1 LTVNSKARDEDDARP
16 AVAFERFRAHRNER
30 QILSG
35 GEGRG
40 MSRLHAFFLLAAM
53 LVAPLTAQA
62 QAAPAPLTP
71 AEHAA
76 YVRAASVLHRLYPT
90 PAAAIKAG
98 WFRYNNEDDS
108 GAISYMNPKY
118 FETPDVAH
126 PQQLW
131 YDVHG
136 RLLGGDFSQLVA
148 LHPKGPT
155 LFGFSPAR
163 FGQVPLHIHYGVRH
177 GDGTIEYGLYVPAP
191 DLTAAG
197 FDPLHPTK
205 AELVKLGKVKR
216 AADVVFVFANLN
228 NWDATMWLIPN
239 PAGQFEDKNPN
250 VTPSANQGKVPS
262 ERKT

>member
-1 LTVNSKARDEDDARP
+1 MNRLAAFILMTSI
-16 AVAFERFRAHRNER
+16 AVAPFAARA
-30 QILSG
+30 Q
-35 GEGRG
+35 
-40 MSRLHAFFLLAAM
+40 
-53 LVAPLTAQA
+53 T
-62 QAAPAPLTP
+62 APAPLTP
-71 AEHAA
+71 AEHAV

-136 RLLGGDFSQLVA
+136 RLLGGDFSQKVA

-155 LFGFSPAR
+155 LFGMSAAR
-163 FGQVPLHIHYGVRH
+163 FGQVPLHIHYGLKH
-177 GDGTIEYGLYVPAP
+177 ADGTIEYGLFVPAP
-191 DLTAAG
+191 DFVAAHL
-197 FDPLHPTK
+197 DPLHPT
-205 AELVKLGKVKR
+205 AANLVTLGKVKR
-216 AADVVFVFANLN
+216 ATDVVFVFANLN

-250 VTPSANQGKVPS
+250 VKPSANQGNVPS